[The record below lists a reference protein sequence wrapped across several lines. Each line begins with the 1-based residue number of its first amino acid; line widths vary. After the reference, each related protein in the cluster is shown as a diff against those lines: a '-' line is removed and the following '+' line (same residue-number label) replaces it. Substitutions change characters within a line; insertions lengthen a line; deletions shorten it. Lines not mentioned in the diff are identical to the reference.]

1 MPLLLNDLM
10 LTNGKTYLKL
20 QEIPWK
26 RCFSVFIVKLKQFL
40 TLKVILFSFMLKLR
54 VTSEDSF
61 KKQPDYF

>member
-1 MPLLLNDLM
+1 M

-20 QEIPWK
+20 QEIPIK

-40 TLKVILFSFMLKLR
+40 TLKVILVSCWNS
-54 VTSEDSF
+54 VISEDSF